1 MVIREFADHIKK
13 EMKKAVV
20 GQDNVIELI
29 TLAFLSGGHV
39 ILEGV
44 PGLAKTL
51 IARTFAA
58 ITGLKFSRIQ
68 FTPDLM
74 PSDILG
80 TMVYDVQG
88 ARFVFHEGPVF
99 TNVLLADEINRASPK
114 TQSALL
120 EVMEESQVTIEG
132 KRYVMEPP
140 YMVLATQN
148 PVEFEGTYPLP
159 EAQLD
164 RFLMKIAVEY
174 PEKEIETD
182 VLKKFRDGF
191 DSKELDKIKF
201 ESIDKKKLAECRKE
215 FSKVRVDDSL
225 MDYIMNIV
233 RSTRENPS
241 ILLGASTRAGLAL
254 MNISRYKA
262 GMDNRDYVI
271 PDDVKAAAQPV
282 LRHRIILQADAEI
295 EGYKT
300 DDVVRNIIENVKV
313 PR

>member
-1 MVIREFADHIKK
+1 MKIREFGEHIRK
-13 EMKKAVV
+13 EMKKVIV
-20 GQDNVIELI
+20 GQEGVIDLI
-29 TLAFLSGGHV
+29 TLAFLTGGHV

-51 IARTFAA
+51 IARTFSM
-58 ITGLKFSRIQ
+58 ITGVKFSRIQ

-88 ARFVFHEGPVF
+88 GRFVFHAGPVF
-99 TNVLLADEINRASPK
+99 TNIMLADEINRASPK

-120 EVMEESQVTIEG
+120 EVMEEQQVTIEG
-132 KRYVMEPP
+132 KSYPMEPP

-164 RFLMKIAVEY
+164 RFLMKINVDYPDKDVE
-174 PEKEIETD
+174 TA

-191 DSKELDKIKF
+191 DSKELDKVKF
-201 ESIDKKKLAECRKE
+201 ETIDKKSIAECRKE
-215 FSKVRVDDSL
+215 AAKIRVDDWI
-225 MDYIMNIV
+225 MGYIMNIV
-233 RSTRENPS
+233 RETRVNPA
-241 ILLGASTRAGLAL
+241 ILLGASTRAGIAL
-254 MNISRYKA
+254 MNIARYRA
-262 GMDNRDYVI
+262 GLDGRDYVI
-271 PDDVKAAAQPV
+271 PDDVKLSASPV
-282 LRHRIILQADAEI
+282 LRHRVILQADAEI

-300 DDVVRNIIENVKV
+300 DDVVKTIIESVKV